1 LLVAAAGAV
10 LLTACDGREEQP
22 VARTE
27 PVEASAAT
35 PGQTQTPARGASDG
49 IFDRRQVGEAQVV
62 SIFDGTAQVEL
73 GLFQN
78 IEPAQTEQLLRTAGA
93 AVPPIF
99 TIHGFL
105 VDVGGR
111 RVLIDAGAG
120 GTMGATAGKLPENL
134 AKAGVTPASVQAILL
149 SHLHGDHAGGIVDA
163 QGRARYPNATLYAHA
178 DEVAFWTSTE
188 RAAAAPEAMRP
199 FFQLARNALA
209 AYEGRLRTFKA
220 GAEIVP
226 GITAEP
232 VPGHTPG
239 HTVYRLKSGDQE
251 LVFVG
256 DLIHSLPVQMPRP
269 DVTLQFDVDQPAA
282 RAARLALLQ
291 RLAGQPAQVAGPHFP
306 FPGIGRIER
315 NGEVFSFTP
324 VAAQPAS

>member
-10 LLTACDGREEQP
+10 LLTACDRREEQP
-22 VARTE
+22 VARSET
-27 PVEASAAT
+27 PEAAA
-35 PGQTQTPARGASDG
+35 GQAQAPARGASDG
-49 IFDRRQVGEAQVV
+49 IFGRRQVGEAQVV

-78 IEPAQTEQLLRTAGA
+78 IEPAQAEQLLRAAGA

-105 VDVGGR
+105 VDAGGR

-120 GTMGATAGKLPENL
+120 GSMGATAGRLPENL
-134 AKAGVTPASVQAILL
+134 TAAGVAPASVQAILL
-149 SHLHGDHAGGIVDA
+149 SHLHGDHVGGIVDA
-163 QGRARYPNATLYAHA
+163 QGRPRYPNATLYAHA
-178 DEVAFWTSTE
+178 AEVAFWTSPE
-188 RAAAAPEAMRP
+188 SAAAAPEAMRP

-209 AYEGRLRTFKA
+209 AYQGRLRTFTAA
-220 GAEIVP
+220 GEIVP

-232 VPGHTPG
+232 IPGHTPG
-239 HTVYRLKSGDQE
+239 HTIYRLKSGDQE
-251 LVFVG
+251 LVFLG

-291 RLAGQPAQVAGPHFP
+291 RLAGQTAQVAGPHFP

-315 NGEVFSFTP
+315 NGQVYSFTP
-324 VAAQPAS
+324 VAAEPAS